1 MIFFLKE
8 TIDMNKSDC
17 TLFFQAVLV
26 TENTVIENITKFNV
40 LIVETCHI
48 LSESYTANIRLGE
61 KVLRRA
67 ENVLKTS
74 SA

>member
-1 MIFFLKE
+1 MFFFLKE

-17 TLFFQAVLV
+17 TLFFQAVFV

-48 LSESYTANIRLGE
+48 LSEKL
-61 KVLRRA
+61 VLYA
-67 ENVLKTS
+67 E
-74 SA
+74 A